1 MVRSITEDNQ
11 STSPV
16 PRPYGLILS
25 VGLLHS
31 SLSNCDILVRSS
43 HVWPLWWLLWTRV
56 HLMTFQPTYCRKPP
70 NLLTVLQVCQAHSHI
85 RDFVLALPSFWNAPL
100 PTLCMVAPSLH
111 LNLCSNFTLF
121 LKKKKPSLTIPT
133 TLIFPSSTLFSLST
147 FVFLIM
153 PIIIWPILIFRS
165 TLPLE
170 IRSLTLGTLFSLLLY
185 HLCLEQSVVVE
196 CIFHE
201 WMKRWK
207 PNFPRFGILN

>member
-121 LKKKKPSLTIPT
+121 LKKKKAFLDHSNHSYFPLQYSFLLISFCFLNHAYHYLTNTDFSVHPPT
-133 TLIFPSSTLFSLST
+133 RNQVTDVCFLYYFIIFA
-147 FVFLIM
+147 
-153 PIIIWPILIFRS
+153 
-165 TLPLE
+165 
-170 IRSLTLGTLFSLLLY
+170 
-185 HLCLEQSVVVE
+185 
-196 CIFHE
+196 
-201 WMKRWK
+201 
-207 PNFPRFGILN
+207 